1 MKYLIGF
8 LIRDKAAI
16 LGFSLFAVILFCAIG
31 GGYIVPYPEDAFD
44 AKPWQRMLPPS
55 AEHILGTDGM
65 GRDVFSRLVLGSRIA
80 LLIAFVTVFFSMIIG
95 VPLGLCAGYYGKK
108 LSQIIMRITDVFLA
122 VPQLVL
128 ALVFAT
134 IMRPSVSTAMLAL
147 IITYWPLFCRV
158 VYSETRRIAASPF
171 VDALEAAGCS
181 SSRILFMHILPNVM
195 PVIIIRATIGMGV
208 TILVAA
214 ALGFL
219 GLGAVPPTPEWGL
232 MIAESQRYLP
242 SGWWISV
249 FPGIAILMTVLAFNL
264 IGDSLRDAIDPR
276 LRRSR

>member
-1 MKYLIGF
+1 MKYLISF

-16 LGFSLFAVILFCAIG
+16 LGFFLFAVILFCAIG

-249 FPGIAILMTVLAFNL
+249 FPGIAILITVLAFNL

>member
-1 MKYLIGF
+1 MKYLISF

-16 LGFSLFAVILFCAIG
+16 LGFFLFAVILFCSIG

-249 FPGIAILMTVLAFNL
+249 FPGIAILITVLAFNL

>member
-44 AKPWQRMLPPS
+44 AKPWQRMLAPS

-249 FPGIAILMTVLAFNL
+249 FPGIAILLTVLAFNL

>member
-44 AKPWQRMLPPS
+44 AKPWQRILPPS

-65 GRDVFSRLVLGSRIA
+65 GRDVLSRLVLGSRIA

-108 LSQIIMRITDVFLA
+108 SSQIIMRITDVFLA

>member
-1 MKYLIGF
+1 MKYLISF

-16 LGFSLFAVILFCAIG
+16 LGFFLFAVILFCAIG

-242 SGWWISV
+242 SGLWISV
-249 FPGIAILMTVLAFNL
+249 FPGVAILLTVLAFNL

>member
-16 LGFSLFAVILFCAIG
+16 LGFFLFAVILFCAIG

-65 GRDVFSRLVLGSRIA
+65 GRDVLSRLVLGSRIA

-249 FPGIAILMTVLAFNL
+249 FPGIAILLTVLAFNL

>member
-65 GRDVFSRLVLGSRIA
+65 GRDVLSRLVLGSRIA

-249 FPGIAILMTVLAFNL
+249 FPGIAILLTVLAFNL

>member
-1 MKYLIGF
+1 

-65 GRDVFSRLVLGSRIA
+65 GRDVLSRLVLGSRIA

-249 FPGIAILMTVLAFNL
+249 FPGIAILLTVLAFNL

>member
-1 MKYLIGF
+1 MKYLIGL
-8 LIRDKAAI
+8 LIRDKTAV
-16 LGFSLFAVILFCAIG
+16 LGFFLFAVIFFCAIG
-31 GGYIVPYPEDAFD
+31 GEYMVPYPEDAFD

-55 AEHILGTDGM
+55 AEHIFGTDGM

-80 LLIAFVTVFFSMIIG
+80 LIIAFVTVFFSMIIG
-95 VPLGLCAGYYGKK
+95 VPLGLFAGYYGKK
-108 LSQIIMRITDVFLA
+108 LGQFIMRLTDVFLA

-147 IITYWPLFCRV
+147 TITYWPLFCRV
-158 VYSETRRIAASPF
+158 VYSETRRVAASPF

-181 SSRILFMHILPNVM
+181 SKRILFMHILPNVL

-249 FPGIAILMTVLAFNL
+249 FPGIAILITVLSFNL
-264 IGDSLRDAIDPR
+264 IGDALRDAIDPR

>member
-1 MKYLIGF
+1 MKYLISF

-16 LGFSLFAVILFCAIG
+16 LGFFLFAVILSCAIG

-249 FPGIAILMTVLAFNL
+249 FPGIAILLTVLAFNL

>member
-65 GRDVFSRLVLGSRIA
+65 GRDVLSRLVLGSRIA

-249 FPGIAILMTVLAFNL
+249 FPGVAILLTVLAFNL

>member
-65 GRDVFSRLVLGSRIA
+65 GRDVLSRLVLGSRIA

-249 FPGIAILMTVLAFNL
+249 FPGAAILLTVLAFNL